1 MNPNPH
7 TLIRHPRVGIVICT
21 WNKKDYV
28 LALLDSL
35 LAHPYPNSQILI
47 VDNNSGDCT
56 REAVLS
62 RYPQVKY
69 IFNPVNIG
77 GSGGFN
83 TGLCAMLQTEGLD
96 YVWLLDND
104 VRVGPGALEVLVE
117 TLENRPDAAI
127 AGSHIIQM
135 DYPQITNEIGGGV
148 NLPMGQLILH
158 QHNTPEWMH
167 RDEVVEVDY
176 VAACS
181 MLVRYS
187 ALKHVGIWDDFFIHY
202 DDVDWCLRMKQAGY
216 AVLACAASRIYHMS
230 ANVKRVTWILYY
242 DLRNILYLQ
251 DKHQVMSGF
260 HFFKFCTILLA
271 FACRDLL
278 SGKDYYCRLAEM
290 ALRDF
295 FAGRMGRKEQLPA
308 LQMSKV
314 REVLNRVLE
323 EGADLVYVLDP
334 VSQVVFSDKDLKAAR
349 IQGTRVVAVCAE
361 AATRLKGVPQAAERL
376 PLASNKLLMLFQLI
390 RLLFKPRADYLI
402 LDIDHACG
410 LLGLCARNIVL
421 LVDQQ
426 AQVVPGGWSRLG
438 AVAGLLLRAPL
449 LYLRLVGFLFRRRAR
464 RGCAAQT
471 PEQFEQELTAM
482 GGSIQY

>member
-1 MNPNPH
+1 MNATPH
-7 TLIRHPRVGIVICT
+7 TSSSHPRVGIVICT

-35 LAHPYPNSQILI
+35 LANPYPNCQILI
-47 VDNNSGDCT
+47 VDNDSSDHT
-56 REAVLS
+56 KEAVLT
-62 RYPQVKY
+62 RHPHVKY

-83 TGLCAMLQTEGLD
+83 TGLCAMLKTEGLD

-104 VRVGPGALEVLVE
+104 VRVDPGALEVLIE
-117 TLENRPDAAI
+117 ALEQRPDAAI

-135 DYPQITNEIGGGV
+135 DHPHVTNEIGGGV

-158 QHNTPEWMH
+158 KHDTPEWTH
-167 RDEVVEVDY
+167 RDEVYEVDY

-187 ALKHVGIWDDFFIHY
+187 ALQQVGIWDDFFIHY
-202 DDVDWCLRMKQAGY
+202 DDVDWCLRMKQAGFT
-216 AVLACAASRIYHMS
+216 VLACAASRIYHMS

-251 DKHQVMSGF
+251 DKHQLMGGF
-260 HFFKFCTILLA
+260 HFFKFTTLLLF

-278 SGKDYYCRLAEM
+278 SGKDYYCKLAEM

-295 FAGRMGRKEQLPA
+295 FAGRMGRQERLPP
-308 LQMSKV
+308 LQMEKV
-314 REVLNRVLE
+314 KEVLNRMMQDE
-323 EGADLVYVLDP
+323 PDLVYVLDP
-334 VSQVVFSDKDLKAAR
+334 VSQTVFTDKDLKAAR
-349 IQGTRVVAVCAE
+349 QQGTRVVAVCGE
-361 AATRLKGVPQAAERL
+361 AATRLKGVPQTADRL
-376 PLASNKLLMLFQLI
+376 PLATNKLLMLFQLI
-390 RLLFKPRADYLI
+390 RLLFKPKADYLI
-402 LDIDHACG
+402 LDIDHVCG

-421 LVDQQ
+421 LVDQN
-426 AQVVPGGWSRLG
+426 AQIVPGGWTRLR

-449 LYLRLVGFLFRRRAR
+449 LYLRLLVFLMRRKSR
-464 RGCAAQT
+464 RGCAALT
-471 PEQFEQELTAM
+471 PEKFEQSLNAM
-482 GGSIQY
+482 GGSIRY